1 MSSRM
6 VLIQQLN
13 LNKEILSPYS
23 SARSNRKPKMKIR
36 SLLCLVAEKETNT
49 PGAMIG
55 PCRTHIKKDSETQT
69 DKEDFERKRSFIKQ
83 ITPRNVR
90 EANEKEA
97 RLDDFASDFVN
108 NLIPEVLEE
117 IYEEKII
124 KESKLAI
131 NRIYSKLEEDEI
143 DEAIEIAIPACID
156 SMVTEVIQIDEEEKA
171 AAEAEELKRL
181 EEMDDL
187 PGRIVKSIAGIDI
200 SHYINDVNDFSPMTP
215 ITERDDYADMKPN
228 DILNDPIT
236 RAFLKAYMIKCY
248 QEESIVFWEIV
259 HELKDISNRITKK
272 ERKRYCKEIY
282 DTFIS
287 DGSKMEININS
298 DMKNRIKETLKR
310 NVYIF
315 IILFISSSFYY
326 NCYYYLG

>member
-6 VLIQQLN
+6 VLIQQFN
-13 LNKEILSPYS
+13 QNKEYISPYS
-23 SARSNRKPKMKIR
+23 SARSVRRSKMKIR

-49 PGAMIG
+49 PGRMIG
-55 PCRTHIKKDSETQT
+55 PCRTHYKKDSETQT
-69 DKEDFERKRSFIKQ
+69 DTGDFQRKTSFIKQ

-90 EANEKEA
+90 EAEIAEEKFDKCVSEYVNNIISEV
-97 RLDDFASDFVN
+97 LEDEYNYKVDLEVDLSIN
-108 NLIPEVLEE
+108 NLIT
-117 IYEEKII
+117 
-124 KESKLAI
+124 
-131 NRIYSKLEEDEI
+131 KLEENEM
-143 DEAIEIAIPACID
+143 DEAIDIVIPACID
-156 SMVTEVIQIDEEEKA
+156 SMLTEVIQIAEEE
-171 AAEAEELKRL
+171 AAEAELKKL
-181 EEMDDL
+181 EEIDDL

-200 SHYINDVNDFSPMTP
+200 SHYINDSNDFSPMTP
-215 ITERDDYADMKPN
+215 ITERDDYRDMQPN

-259 HELKDISNRITKK
+259 HELKDIANRITKK

-298 DMKNRIKETLKR
+298 DMKNRIKESLKR

-315 IILFISSSFYY
+315 YELLLLFV
-326 NCYYYLG
+326 